1 MQACPD
7 HPGSWVVSKGRRQT
21 KAGTKQRFSCT
32 PMDAPAHSF
41 SVLVEALPAPRRS
54 RRGDASAQL
63 PRCPVPGHED
73 SWVVSKGM
81 RKNKA
86 GSYLLLRCTP
96 TTRTPHTFRVVDGKV
111 IAPKVAL
118 WAPPPRCPDHP
129 GAHIVRDGLYAKDKD
144 KAKPTKKARQ
154 RYRCYPNGRSGPHH
168 RFTPALPRAH
178 VHVGHEEC
186 VECEEQRGMHHGD
199 PTISRRQ
206 SWSSRLVAEAL
217 RDLSAGASYSM
228 TGRRVRKVTKRK
240 RSRESEGKKRKGYP
254 GQRLSR
260 NAWHIAADWCEIYS
274 PVLWDYVEP
283 QLRART
289 AAAVKERE
297 RLLLAKAPN
306 PEPLALLIDDI
317 PIHAT
322 FTDEDS
328 RRVTRRDYFILIAAE
343 VRWGDVI
350 EEWGELR
357 ERELRLRLARAY
369 PTNDH
374 HAWKLLF
381 DELGYTPDFV
391 IADAGTG
398 LIKGVEEYYKG
409 AVTFIPSLFHVR
421 EAIEEGLYKTAGVWT
436 RAIEGGSKELVPALH
451 DHVLGLT
458 RRAVVKMAPS
468 EWTKWWDDLEGILTT
483 LDLPVAGT
491 RKRRKNYEG
500 VVARILPAL
509 AAQPNLPLATGGLE
523 VALRMK
529 IQPVL
534 ENRSHAFANIERTN
548 RLLDLVVCRDFG
560 LFDDMSMVISL
571 LRADSSGSDG
581 WSTPLRMVSDP
592 QPPGK
597 KPKDKPYSSL
607 RDQLLVREMVRQKGL
622 A

>member
-1 MQACPD
+1 
-7 HPGSWVVSKGRRQT
+7 VVSKGRRQT
-21 KAGTKQRFSCT
+21 KAGTKQVFTCT
-32 PMDAPAHSF
+32 PKDATAHSF
-41 SVLVEALPAPRRS
+41 CVLVEVLPAPRPK
-54 RRGDASAQL
+54 RRGGEPPPPS
-63 PRCPVPGHED
+63 CPVPGHED
-73 SWVVSKGM
+73 SWVVSKGT
-81 RKNKA
+81 RTNKA
-86 GSYLLLRCTP
+86 GPYLLLRCTP
-96 TTRTPHTFRVVDGKV
+96 TTGAAHLFRAVNGRAV
-111 IAPKVAL
+111 APKLAL
-118 WAPPPRCPDHP
+118 WVPPPRCPEHP
-129 GAHIVRDGLYAKDKD
+129 GAHIVRDGLYANSTNKR
-144 KAKPTKKARQ
+144 RQ

-168 RFTPALPRAH
+168 RFTPTLPRAH

-186 VECEEQRGMHHGD
+186 AECEEQRGMHRGD

-240 RSRESEGKKRKGYP
+240 RSRESDGKKRKGYP

-274 PVLWDYVEP
+274 PVLWDHVEA
-283 QLRART
+283 QMRART
-289 AAAVKERE
+289 DAAIKERE
-297 RLLLAKAPN
+297 RLVLAKQPN

-322 FTDEDS
+322 FTDKDT

-343 VRWGDVI
+343 VRWGDVLD
-350 EEWGELR
+350 EWGEMR
-357 ERELRLRLARAY
+357 ERDLALRLVRAY

-391 IADAGTG
+391 IADAGSG
-398 LIKGVEEYYKG
+398 LIKGVEDFYKG

-421 EAIEEGLYKTAGVWT
+421 EAIEEGLYKTAGAWT
-436 RAIEGGSKELVPALH
+436 RAYEGGTKELVPALY
-451 DHVLGLT
+451 DHMLGLT
-458 RRAVVKMAPS
+458 RRAVAKMDTS
-468 EWTKWWDDLEGILTT
+468 EWSKWWDDLEGILAA
-483 LDLPVAGT
+483 LGLPVAGT

-500 VVARILPAL
+500 AVAQILPAL
-509 AAQPNLPLATGGLE
+509 TVQPNLPLATGGLE

-534 ENRSHAFANIERTN
+534 VNRSHAFANIERTN
-548 RLLDLVVCRDFG
+548 RLLDLVVCADFG
-560 LFDDMSMVISL
+560 LFDDMGTVISL
-571 LRADSSGSDG
+571 LRADNTESEG

-607 RDQLLVREMVRQKGL
+607 RDQLLVREIARQKGL